1 MKEQKNYQ
9 NKRKANHSEEIIIL
23 DKEHEAEKRD
33 LLQGLDLEPGL
44 SA

>member
-33 LLQGLDLEPGL
+33 LLKGLDLEPGL

>member
-23 DKEHEAEKRD
+23 DQEHEAEKRD
-33 LLQGLDLEPGL
+33 LLQGLLCDLPIL
-44 SA
+44 